1 MKRRRDVATA
11 WSCRSGDAGRDIA
24 CTLCLSYDD
33 LALSTLQPRQ
43 ASDVEQPLHDK
54 FAGRNLSSFVLVL
67 VLASVL
73 CSLLRFGDWEVRVRA
88 RRFGLGTEGSRLQ
101 GWRLGV

>member
-43 ASDVEQPLHDK
+43 ASDVEQPLHYK
-54 FAGRNLSSFVLVL
+54 FAGRNLSS
-67 VLASVL
+67 L
-73 CSLLRFGDWEVRVRA
+73 CSCACSFFCSVQFAKIW
-88 RRFGLGTEGSRLQ
+88 GLGGA
-101 GWRLGV
+101 GAG